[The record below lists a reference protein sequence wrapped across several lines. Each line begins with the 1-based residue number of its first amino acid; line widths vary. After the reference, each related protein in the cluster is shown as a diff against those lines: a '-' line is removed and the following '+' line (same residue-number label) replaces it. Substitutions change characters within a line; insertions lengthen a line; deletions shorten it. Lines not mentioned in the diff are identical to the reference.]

1 MVRRAAQMR
10 QAPPCQ
16 RAGLYGIVPY
26 LISLESK
33 GNGRKG
39 CRARSFLR
47 IPIDY
52 NFYRHNLYLK
62 PGPKEFDN
70 MFPKDGKIKDIVT
83 PRICQEVWHNGEF
96 IKWTDARVHVMS
108 HVLHY
113 GSSVFE
119 GIRCYKTKRGPAIF
133 RLKEH
138 MQRLLNSAKIYRMDH
153 EWTLDELVTASIELS
168 ARSGLDS
175 CYIRP
180 IIFRSLD
187 EEHPAFGVNPFPN
200 PLACYI
206 GAWDWGKYLGPEAL
220 EQGVDVCVSTWN
232 RLTPNSMPAMAKS
245 GANSMNSQL
254 IKMEALLNG
263 YAEGIALDDRGFVSE
278 GSGENIFMVHDGRVI
293 TPPLSSSILPGIT
306 RDSVIQI
313 CRELEIP
320 VAESGI
326 QRAALYVGDELFFT
340 GTAAEVT
347 PIRSVDRI
355 TVGTGK
361 RGEITRRIQET
372 FFEITAG
379 ERPAPGP
386 WLTFINEAR
395 QPAAGNNG
403 HSANK
408 LESAGVSIP
417 ETEEPIVNYRAAAT
431 D

>member
-1 MVRRAAQMR
+1 
-10 QAPPCQ
+10 
-16 RAGLYGIVPY
+16 
-26 LISLESK
+26 
-33 GNGRKG
+33 
-39 CRARSFLR
+39 
-47 IPIDY
+47 
-52 NFYRHNLYLK
+52 
-62 PGPKEFDN
+62 
-70 MFPKDGKIKDIVT
+70 MFPNNGKTKDIAT
-83 PRICQEVWHNGEF
+83 PRICQLVWHNGQF
-96 IKWTDARVHVMS
+96 INWKDARVHVMS

-133 RLKEH
+133 RLREH

-153 EWTLDELVTASIELS
+153 NWSLDELVGAATEL
-168 ARSGLDS
+168 AGRSELDS

-200 PLACYI
+200 PLQCYI

-245 GANSMNSQL
+245 GANYMNSQL

-263 YAEGIALDDRGFVSE
+263 YAEGIALDDRGLVSE
-278 GSGENIFMVHDGRVI
+278 GSGENIFLVSGGRVI
-293 TPPLSSSILPGIT
+293 TPQLSSSILPGIT
-306 RDSVIQI
+306 RDSVIEI
-313 CRELEIP
+313 CRALEIP
-320 VAESGI
+320 VVENNI
-326 QRAALYVGDELFFT
+326 QRAALYIADELFFT

-355 TVGTGK
+355 TVGTGQ
-361 RGEITRRIQET
+361 RGDITQRIQQT
-372 FFEITAG
+372 FFEITSG

-386 WLTFINEAR
+386 WLTYVNESR
-395 QPAAGNNG
+395 PAPPDNNG
-403 HSANK
+403 HSATEI
-408 LESAGVSIP
+408 ESAGASLP
-417 ETEEPIVNYRAAAT
+417 EIEEPVASYHTAT